1 MQFLQLGTR
10 LTIMVTSMILSR
22 YTGPTPEDED
32 DREIPDGP
40 LYPDV
45 VDLISKCKVK
55 PWTRRCI
62 ANLQS
67 MSFDE
72 DDIARYIVRAVREGH
87 YHQSEW
93 CRNQADGPW
102 AACDAY
108 TLKDSTWNEYAGKEL
123 ECTYYI
129 KFFITKNETVV
140 MAVSFH
146 LSH

>member
-1 MQFLQLGTR
+1 
-10 LTIMVTSMILSR
+10 MVTSMILSR
-22 YTGPTPEDED
+22 YTGSTPDETGT
-32 DREIPDGP
+32 REIPHGP

-45 VDLISKCKVK
+45 VDLIDKCTVK

-62 ANLQS
+62 ADLQS
-67 MSFDE
+67 MSLNEE
-72 DDIARYIVRAVREGH
+72 DITRWIVRAVREGN

-93 CRNQADGPW
+93 CQSKADGPW

-108 TLKDSTWNEYAGKEL
+108 TLKDSAWNEYAGKEL

-129 KFFITKNETVV
+129 KFFITKSETVV
-140 MAVSFH
+140 MTVSFH